1 MVYVSP
7 EGRDWSS
14 VVNFDVVGKTYVA
27 FAVAW
32 TGILF
37 TGIGW
42 LMLNRNL
49 YFLKMRNIFLAIVS
63 TSFLHLY
70 LVKILLA
77 YTTNGHFSCG
87 AEFWIMSIYLPFG
100 IALFQANMVQLQS
113 VSNQQKK
120 FLQGQ
125 GFLAREAVPL
135 QLPQHGLRRLW
146 KGWREMTAARRAEI
160 LIGVGMVAQVFFLHS
175 LPLKPFGLGGC
186 RIRSMSAVSN
196 ASLVDGDFGHLS
208 RGSKVS

>member
-14 VVNFDVVGKTYVA
+14 VVNFDAVGKTYA
-27 FAVAW
+27 FFAVAW
-32 TGILF
+32 TAILF
-37 TGIGW
+37 TGMGW
-42 LMLNRNL
+42 LIINRSL
-49 YFLKMRNIFLAIVS
+49 YFLKMRNVFLAVVS

-87 AEFWIMSIYLPFG
+87 AEFWIMSTYLPFG

-113 VSNQQKK
+113 ISGQQKK

-125 GFLAREAVPL
+125 AFLAQEAVPL
-135 QLPQHGLRRLW
+135 QLPEHGLRRLW
-146 KGWREMTAARRAEI
+146 KRWCEMTAARRTEI
-160 LIGVGMVAQVFFLHS
+160 LIGVGMVAQVCFLHS
-175 LPLKPFGLGGC
+175 LPLRSLGGD
-186 RIRSMSAVSN
+186 SN
-196 ASLVDGDFGHLS
+196 LKYE
-208 RGSKVS
+208 RGF

>member
-14 VVNFDVVGKTYVA
+14 VVNFDVVGKTYA
-27 FAVAW
+27 FFTVAW
-32 TGILF
+32 TVILF
-37 TGIGW
+37 TGMGW
-42 LMLNRNL
+42 LIVNRNL
-49 YFLKMRNIFLAIVS
+49 YFLKMRNVFLAVAS

-113 VSNQQKK
+113 VSGQQKK
-120 FLQGQ
+120 ILEGQ
-125 GFLAREAVPL
+125 AFLAQEATPL

-146 KGWREMTAARRAEI
+146 KRWREMTAARRTEI
-160 LIGVGMVAQVFFLHS
+160 LIGVGMVAQVCFLHS
-175 LPLKPFGLGGC
+175 LSLRFFG
-186 RIRSMSAVSN
+186 RR
-196 ASLVDGDFGHLS
+196 FE
-208 RGSKVS
+208 

>member
-7 EGRDWSS
+7 QGRDWSL
-14 VVNFDVVGKTYVA
+14 VVNFDFVGKTYFG

-32 TGILF
+32 TVILS

-42 LMLNRNL
+42 LILNRNL
-49 YFLKMRNIFLAIVS
+49 YFLKMRNVFLAVVS

-113 VSNQQKK
+113 VSTQQKK
-120 FLQGQ
+120 FLQGHA
-125 GFLAREAVPL
+125 FLAREAIPL

-146 KGWREMTAARRAEI
+146 KRWCEMTAARRTEI
-160 LIGVGMVAQVFFLHS
+160 FIGVGMAAQVNFFFSPFACL
-175 LPLKPFGLGGC
+175 LLKTFG
-186 RIRSMSAVSN
+186 R
-196 ASLVDGDFGHLS
+196 
-208 RGSKVS
+208 RGVELEA